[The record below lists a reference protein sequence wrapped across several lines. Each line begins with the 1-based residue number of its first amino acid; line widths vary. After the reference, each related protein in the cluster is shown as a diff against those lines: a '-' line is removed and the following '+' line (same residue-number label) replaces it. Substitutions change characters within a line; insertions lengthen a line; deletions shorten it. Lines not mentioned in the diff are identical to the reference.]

1 MGKGMKKVIAMMLT
15 AGLIA
20 GMAAGCSSPKKE
32 SGKSSDAAASGEEG
46 GSGSATLDSIL
57 EKGKL
62 VVGCSLNGAPIGF
75 TDDSGK
81 EMGYDV
87 DWANR
92 LGEVLGVEVE
102 IVNVDAETRLP
113 ALTSGRV
120 DVLFAN
126 VTGNLERA
134 QSVDFSIPYL
144 RAGIKMLTAAG
155 SDLHTLEDLNS
166 PDVTVSVNRGSTGEA
181 LVTEN
186 APEANILYVDNFTDS
201 VLQVEQGKA
210 DAAFEDNT
218 VVEYA
223 ASQNN
228 KLEAQEK
235 MYTSD
240 PICAACRKGDIEFA
254 RYLDM
259 FVSWQISSGWQTET
273 YENWW
278 GTKPAELNYLW

>member
-92 LGEVLGVEVE
+92 LGEVLGVEV
-102 IVNVDAETRLP
+102 
-113 ALTSGRV
+113 
-120 DVLFAN
+120 
-126 VTGNLERA
+126 
-134 QSVDFSIPYL
+134 
-144 RAGIKMLTAAG
+144 
-155 SDLHTLEDLNS
+155 
-166 PDVTVSVNRGSTGEA
+166 
-181 LVTEN
+181 
-186 APEANILYVDNFTDS
+186 
-201 VLQVEQGKA
+201 
-210 DAAFEDNT
+210 
-218 VVEYA
+218 
-223 ASQNN
+223 
-228 KLEAQEK
+228 
-235 MYTSD
+235 
-240 PICAACRKGDIEFA
+240 
-254 RYLDM
+254 
-259 FVSWQISSGWQTET
+259 
-273 YENWW
+273 
-278 GTKPAELNYLW
+278 